1 MTNFDGFSSDLSLT
15 LLRFVW
21 FEKSHNM
28 LSLREGEGRVALH
41 PGSCGRMA
49 RQDHPVF
56 TCICVSIFIYCVEWN
71 VPHGFFSSRICGK
84 LFSEISMF
92 ANHEWPK
99 SGQPL
104 FRVDFFRNLLVW
116 NHLPGMWLQLHQQFE
131 LRQASDLDS
140 WKAVPSPTFQL
151 DLGPGYFTNGFG
163 LKGVRH
169 CTLKAFICI

>member
-15 LLRFVW
+15 LLMFVW

-84 LFSEISMF
+84 LFSEISMY

-104 FRVDFFRNLLVW
+104 FRVDFFRNHPVW
-116 NHLPGMWLQLHQQFE
+116 NHLPGMWENFTRSLSLEKHLAWTHGRLCQPPHFSLIWGHATSQM
-131 LRQASDLDS
+131 DL
-140 WKAVPSPTFQL
+140 
-151 DLGPGYFTNGFG
+151 
-163 LKGVRH
+163 VRRV
-169 CTLKAFICI
+169 TKIL